1 MAHSVHNGLTAAPVT
16 HDRLHGEKVA
26 FGTLVQLVL
35 EGRET
40 TLVEEVMGFCLSVG
54 LPMTLAELGLENL
67 PASRAAAIAE
77 RAVAAAESAHNEPF
91 VVTAEAVMDALYATD
106 AWGRAFKALRR

>member
-1 MAHSVHNGLTAAPVT
+1 LTTAPET

-35 EGRET
+35 EGRDSV
-40 TLVEEVMGFCLSVG
+40 LVEEVMGFCESVG

-67 PASRAAAIAE
+67 VKSRALAIAE
-77 RAVAAAESAHNEPF
+77 RAVAVGETAHNEPF
-91 VVTAEAVMDALYATD
+91 TVTANAILDALYATD
-106 AWGRAFKALRR
+106 AWSRAFKAARER